1 MIDLTS
7 LWIFVGAVVLLLLSP
22 GPNMAFVISHGVSY
36 GWRGGVA
43 AGLGI
48 GLADLLLTALTA
60 TGALYLMWLGIGLW
74 RKPATVSSA
83 PEQTQSA
90 GARWHWTVKGASVS
104 GLNPKQLLLLLALL
118 PQFVRPS
125 EPWPV
130 FAQIMALG
138 AVHAASCCFVY
149 FGVGWGSQS
158 VLRSRPAAAQAV
170 SRLSGAMMMLIAL
183 LLLGD
188 IAVQLA

>member
-60 TGALYLMWLGIGLW
+60 TGITTLVASWPPSFELIRYAGVLYLLWLAFKTLLQ
-74 RKPATVSSA
+74 SSA
-83 PEQTQSA
+83 T
-90 GARWHWTVKGASVS
+90 R
-104 GLNPKQLLLLLALL
+104 
-118 PQFVRPS
+118 
-125 EPWPV
+125 
-130 FAQIMALG
+130 
-138 AVHAASCCFVY
+138 AASAP
-149 FGVGWGSQS
+149 
-158 VLRSRPAAAQAV
+158 LE
-170 SRLSGAMMMLIAL
+170 AL
-183 LLLGD
+183 PTRN
-188 IAVQLA
+188 